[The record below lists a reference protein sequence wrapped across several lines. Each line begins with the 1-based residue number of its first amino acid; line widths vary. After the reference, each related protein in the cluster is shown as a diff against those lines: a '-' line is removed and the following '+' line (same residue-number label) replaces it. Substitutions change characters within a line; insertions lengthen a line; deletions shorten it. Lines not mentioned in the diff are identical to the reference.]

1 MFAGHV
7 SFIAPLAL
15 MRFPATQILFATLC
29 GLLVFCTTACGEI
42 ELPQPET
49 PEQTDKPG
57 TPEPGK
63 SDDPEKADDSDTPD
77 SPDTPDTP
85 DAPDTPDSPDTPDE
99 PDTPAAQIFGTV
111 KITADGHLLVN
122 DSFYLSTT
130 EFFNV
135 VPASATPSGD
145 AASYAASYKEG
156 DLTDWHIPT
165 MDEAKALREALA
177 CTSPYYTDEGTEV
190 LPKLNKALT
199 ELDLDGLYREW
210 YLCDDANYVFDF
222 ITGDEIKKASKSK
235 KYRLRLT
242 RSK

>member
-1 MFAGHV
+1 
-7 SFIAPLAL
+7 
-15 MRFPATQILFATLC
+15 MRFPATHILFASLC

-42 ELPQPET
+42 ELPQLET

-57 TPEPGK
+57 TPEPDK

-85 DAPDTPDSPDTPDE
+85 DTPT
-99 PDTPAAQIFGTV
+99 AQIFGTV

-130 EFFNV
+130 EFFNI

-165 MDEAKALREALA
+165 MDEAKALRAALA

-199 ELDLDGLYREW
+199 ELHLDGLYREW